1 MGLTI
6 PFLSQCFLVGVLM
19 MKILSM
25 VSYAALPAFRFFLR
39 VNSMMMKLASSPVPI
54 AITGVASP
62 VFGDAV
68 EVGVVGVATGGVV
81 GVFSSVIVTVISPSS
96 GTVKV

>member
-1 MGLTI
+1 
-6 PFLSQCFLVGVLM
+6 M

-39 VNSMMMKLASSPVPI
+39 VSSIMMKLASSPVPI
-54 AITGVASP
+54 TITGAASP
-62 VFGDAV
+62 VFGVDVVLGVAV

-81 GVFSSVIVTVISPSS
+81 GVFSSVMVTVISPSS
-96 GTVKV
+96 GTVKL

>member
-1 MGLTI
+1 
-6 PFLSQCFLVGVLM
+6 M

-62 VFGDAV
+62 VFGVDVVFGVAV

>member
-1 MGLTI
+1 
-6 PFLSQCFLVGVLM
+6 M
-19 MKILSM
+19 MK
-25 VSYAALPAFRFFLR
+25 
-39 VNSMMMKLASSPVPI
+39 KLASSPVPI

-62 VFGDAV
+62 VFGVDVVFGVAV
-68 EVGVVGVATGGVV
+68 EVGVGVVGVATGGVV